1 MNEHNTIK
9 PSSLSGQVR
18 LRKGYQRFFQS
29 VVSLLILL
37 TLLTSCS
44 LPQVS
49 AEDRIFLDFSLDFL
63 GEYSLTQP
71 TQFNNYSIGHL
82 SGITYA
88 LPGYNKST
96 AEGIYFYALADDQ
109 KENLARFYTLKF
121 DLTSAAQ
128 TSLNQITIENE
139 TQLKD
144 QSGQPLSLTTTHP
157 KSLTFSPR
165 NSLFIATEN
174 RVEDQSLPL
183 IGEFDLETGKLR
195 NTIPIPP
202 NYIPTIEDGK
212 QQLGISANSGFKSMT
227 IAPDGFSPG
236 GKDPFRLFTSTET
249 SLVQDTDTDGATK
262 LRILH
267 YVIADRSSFLVS
279 ENLYPLEADET
290 SPPQLVDIVALN
302 QGGYFLSLERSS
314 NSGQIYQVFTGDST
328 DTSRIASLRGELRK
342 VQPMRKKLLFEFN
355 PLNISVNSLTSM
367 TLGPRLASGGQSL
380 VLMSEDDN
388 KTPQF
393 LLFSLKQ
400 S

>member
-1 MNEHNTIK
+1 MNKHNTIK
-9 PSSLSGQVR
+9 RTSPQGQVR
-18 LRKGYQRFFQS
+18 QCQWYQRFFQS
-29 VVSLLILL
+29 VVSLFILL
-37 TLLTSCS
+37 TLLTSCT

-63 GEYSLTQP
+63 GEYSLPKQ
-71 TQFNNYSIGHL
+71 TQFNNHSIGHL

-88 LPGYNKST
+88 LPGYNNT
-96 AEGIYFYALADDQ
+96 TPAGIYFYALGDDQ

-121 DLTSAAQ
+121 DLTSEEQ
-128 TSLNQITIENE
+128 TTLNAVNIENE
-139 TQLKD
+139 IQLKD
-144 QSGQPLSLTTTHP
+144 QSGQPLSLANIHP
-157 KSLTFSPR
+157 QNLTFSPR
-165 NSLFIATEN
+165 NSLFITAEN
-174 RVEDQSLPL
+174 LVEDQNLPL
-183 IGEFDLETGKLR
+183 IGEFDLETGQLR
-195 NTIPIPP
+195 NTVPIPP
-202 NYIPTIEDGK
+202 TYLPTVEDGK
-212 QQLGISANSGFKSMT
+212 QQQGILAQSGFKSIS

-249 SLVQDTDTDGATK
+249 SLVQDTDADGATK

-267 YVIADRSSFLVS
+267 YVIADRASFLVS
-279 ENLYPLEADET
+279 ENLYPLEASET
-290 SPPQLVDIVALN
+290 SPDQLVDIVALN
-302 QGGYFLSLERSS
+302 QGGYFLSLERSP
-314 NSGQIYQVFTGDST
+314 NSSQIYQVFTGDST

-342 VQPMRKKLLFEFN
+342 VQPMRKKLLFEFS
-355 PLNISVNSLTSM
+355 PLNIPVNSLTSM